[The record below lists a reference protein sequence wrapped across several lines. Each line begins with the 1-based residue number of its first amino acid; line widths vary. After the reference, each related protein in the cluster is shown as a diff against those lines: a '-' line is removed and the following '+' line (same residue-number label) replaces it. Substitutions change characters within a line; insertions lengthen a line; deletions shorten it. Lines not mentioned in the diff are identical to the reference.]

1 MGPVTQYGCHGGCA
15 VLKKCIFRRKQQLC
29 SPSRHRGRRS
39 CNSTIVDKSR
49 TVTLDSSDEDT
60 DEANP
65 FTGKMWLPQMHLV
78 IEDEQHLIN
87 SEWLNDQHI
96 SAAQELL
103 KKQFPNVGGLLSPL
117 IGTSTV
123 RFAPADVGAVQIH
136 NNDCLHWLTSTVGIF
151 NPTCVE
157 SLDSL
162 SSGHLSLS
170 LRRQLSDLYRLVA
183 DNVGKIRTIVKSDQ
197 QQRLGERNRSLF
209 AIVFAT
215 FICYGVEPSSTSY
228 SEYSLRRHLH
238 QCLESGTMTPFPES
252 KLTVRRAVEK

>member
-1 MGPVTQYGCHGGCA
+1 MADYQKSPPSMLSMGPVTQCGCHDGCA
-15 VLKKCIFRRKQQLC
+15 VLKRCICRRKQQLC
-29 SPSRHRGRRS
+29 SPSCHRGRC

-60 DEANP
+60 DEVNP
-65 FTGKMWLPQMHLV
+65 ITGKMWLPLMHLTL
-78 IEDEQHLIN
+78 EDEQHLIN

-123 RFAPADVGAVQIH
+123 GFAPADVGAVQIH
-136 NNDCLHWLTSTVGIF
+136 NSDCLHWLTSTVGIF

-157 SLDSL
+157 IFDSL

-170 LRRQLSDLYRLVA
+170 LRSQLSDLYRLVA
-183 DNVGKIRTIVKSDQ
+183 DDDGKIRTIIKSVQ
-197 QQRLGERNRSLF
+197 Q
-209 AIVFAT
+209 
-215 FICYGVEPSSTSY
+215 
-228 SEYSLRRHLH
+228 
-238 QCLESGTMTPFPES
+238 
-252 KLTVRRAVEK
+252 